1 MYDDATWIMATSMS
15 AQVEEAVCAYVLALR
30 ARGGHLAHAGGLAQ
44 RMARRILR
52 LNARD
57 GYTAEKPLEPLLEA
71 AGFDPVTLRIVDYEK
86 AAIWLESGA
95 RVKRSKRAK

>member
-1 MYDDATWIMATSMS
+1 MATSMS

-71 AGFDPVTLRIVDYEK
+71 GRVRPGDITHRRPRESRGMAGERRARK
-86 AAIWLESGA
+86 AF
-95 RVKRSKRAK
+95 